1 MSAAAAGNLLVLQGG
16 GPTPVLNA
24 SLFGVLDEARRHRCV
39 RRILGARFGVAGLL
53 KDDLVDL
60 SFVPQRELKR
70 LKVTPGASL
79 GSSRHK
85 LTEAEVERIVDR
97 LRERDVRF
105 LLLIGGNGS
114 MRAADLLAQGATA
127 MGHEVFVVAVPKTID
142 NDIPLTDRCPGFG
155 SAARYVAQSVRDLGV
170 DVRSLPQPVSIYETM
185 GRSAGWLA
193 GASLLAKADEH
204 DAPHLVYLPE
214 RAFDVE
220 RFLAD
225 VDRVVTKHGWA
236 IAVVSE
242 GLVTASGEPVYETN
256 ADAQRDALSRAVPGG
271 VAAHLAEVIAQRLG
285 IRCRSEKPG
294 LCGRASMLHVSPV
307 DREDAERVGRAGVR
321 AALSGKHGQM
331 VALRPLDAG
340 DADTCDLVP
349 LSKVATGDRPVPAQW
364 RDESDVAVTGAFVE
378 YVRRIVGPLVEY
390 AAPLKDLSSSP
401 NASGLQRQPA

>member
-1 MSAAAAGNLLVLQGG
+1 MSAAAAGNLLVFQGG

-24 SLFGVLDEARRHRCV
+24 SLFGVLDEARRHNGV
-39 RRILGARFGVAGLL
+39 RRIFGARFGVAGLL

-85 LTEAEVERIVDR
+85 LTEADVEQIVDR
-97 LRERDVRF
+97 LRERDVRY

-114 MRAADLLAQGATA
+114 MRAADLLARGAKA
-127 MGHEVFVVAVPKTID
+127 LEHDVCVIGIPKTID

-155 SAARYVAQSVRDLGV
+155 SAARYVAQSVRDLGM
-170 DVRSLPQPVSIYETM
+170 DVRTLPQPVSIYETM

-193 GASLLAKADEH
+193 GASVLAKSDER

-214 RAFDVE
+214 RPFDVE
-220 RFLAD
+220 RFVGD

-242 GLVTASGEPVYETN
+242 GLVTASGNPVYETN
-256 ADAQRDALSRAVPGG
+256 SDAQRDALSRALPGG
-271 VAAHLAEVIAQRLG
+271 VAAHLAEVVAQRLG

-294 LCGRASMLHVSPV
+294 LCGRASMLHVSAT
-307 DREDAERVGRAGVR
+307 DRQDAERVGRAGVR
-321 AALSGKHGQM
+321 AALAGKHAQM
-331 VALRPLDAG
+331 VSLRPLDTG
-340 DADTCDLVP
+340 DAETCDLVP
-349 LSKVATGDRPVPAQW
+349 LSKVTVGERTVPAEW
-364 RDESDVAVTGAFVE
+364 LDDSDVAVTRGCVE
-378 YVRRIVGPLVEY
+378 YVRRIVGPLLEY
-390 AAPLKDLSSSP
+390 PSPLKDRSSSAAP
-401 NASGLQRQPA
+401 LQRQPA